1 VHIQRQDLHSPKIYA
16 ESEVEKKHRTSA
28 AQDQPVDQK
37 YTQKVKWKRST
48 ELLRPKISRLTE
60 KMTLLGLTMG
70 EQQSAIDL
78 LWSNLKPGV
87 AVHKPGTRSAH

>member
-1 VHIQRQDLHSPKIYA
+1 MSGNKRLCIFRDKICT
-16 ESEVEKKHRTSA
+16 H
-28 AQDQPVDQK
+28 QK